1 MDTFGLPFGW
11 RLGSGDWTQVSA
23 IAVQGHPIQV
33 QQSAGSELWRSLF
46 SCDHPLGKPTA
57 DPDVAPAATIFIQ
70 CQRQRPVDWPT
81 EQPRIYWHPPVLW
94 IGVGCERGTPAC
106 LISQAIDAV
115 LTEYQL
121 ATDAVAGIATLTLK
135 QDEVGLREV
144 CADQDWPMRCFDA
157 EQLSVIP
164 VPNPSD
170 QVAAAVA
177 TPSVAEAAALLAA
190 QTVGPEATP
199 ASLIAPKQ
207 IFRVPDQPGAVTVAI
222 AQSPWEWLGA
232 SGHLALIGTGPGA
245 LSQMTPAAQAALRDA
260 QVVIGYGLYLD
271 LLESQRRPGQGW
283 EASPITQERQRAQ
296 RAIAL
301 AQWGLRVAVVSSGDA
316 GIYGMAGL
324 VMEELQA
331 QGWEGQ
337 TPSVEV
343 YPGITALQAAAARVG
358 TPLMH
363 DFCAISLSDLLTPW
377 SVIEA
382 RLIAAAQADFVTA
395 LYNPRSQTRQ
405 THLDTAQRIFLA
417 HRDPNT
423 PVAVVRAA
431 YRPEESI
438 QTSTLEK
445 LHTLEVDMLSLVIIG
460 NQSSRFVHQWMI
472 TPRGYLGFNKT

>member
-1 MDTFGLPFGW
+1 
-11 RLGSGDWTQVSA
+11 
-23 IAVQGHPIQV
+23 
-33 QQSAGSELWRSLF
+33 
-46 SCDHPLGKPTA
+46 
-57 DPDVAPAATIFIQ
+57 
-70 CQRQRPVDWPT
+70 
-81 EQPRIYWHPPVLW
+81 
-94 IGVGCERGTPAC
+94 
-106 LISQAIDAV
+106 V

-190 QTVGPEATP
+190 QTVGPEANP

-207 IFRVPDQPGAVTVAI
+207 IFRVPDQSGAVTVAI

-232 SGHLALIGTGPGA
+232 SGHLALIGAGPGA

-438 QTSTLEK
+438 QTSMLEK